1 MPTYKSYCWSLGT
14 TSFRMVEFNRKI
26 ERQLELLSNFWAN
39 PAFSNQR
46 WSENEPVQIAYYDFL
61 KENGFIEGEAPR
73 KAKDA
78 REKTS
83 GLVDLGLI
91 NNERRLTE
99 AGAALLQIALTSN
112 FNTSNLLQI
121 PADSFLYLKQLLKVH
136 SPINSSYV
144 RPYIILIMALNR
156 LGELSFDEFTYLLP
170 LAIDEAKTRDVFD
183 SLEKI
188 RGGNATIDETI
199 INILMDMPNYQEAL
213 DILLANDVTEEVII
227 EVGMNRKSSNYDKPY
242 FKLYKA
248 LQDVI
253 ATRSDAAAINLWL
266 CHNKWLIFDEK

>member
-26 ERQLELLSNFWAN
+26 EKQLEFLRDFWAN
-39 PAFSNQR
+39 PAFSNQP
-46 WSENEPVQIAYYDFL
+46 WSENEPVQIAYYEFL

-136 SPINSSYV
+136 SPINSGYV

-170 LAIDEAKTRDVFD
+170 LAIDEAKTRDIFD
-183 SLEKI
+183 SIEKI
-188 RGGNATIDETI
+188 RSGNTTIDETI
-199 INILMDMPNYQEAL
+199 IDILMDMPNYQEAL

-248 LQDVI
+248 LRIYNKQSRKRGR
-253 ATRSDAAAINLWL
+253 RSADG
-266 CHNKWLIFDEK
+266 